1 MQNDIET
8 FNAQTIGLKEP
19 GFCHLHTHTE
29 WSLLDGSNKVK
40 EYVKRVRELGMD
52 SAAISAAFAMKRLFW
67 LRIGKKLL

>member
-40 EYVKRVRELGMD
+40 EYVKRVKELAWTARR
-52 SAAISAAFAMKRLFW
+52 SPITASCTA
-67 LRIGKKLL
+67 